1 MADKQSRTQA
11 NACAHCDGPATKRC
25 SGCSE
30 GATFVEDA
38 KPTWYCSTECQT
50 EDWESHKPACERLKR
65 TKSLYQ
71 AGDILNTLWPLLRSQ
86 TKQSTVDRVHVRVE
100 NTIDFFETLETTAC
114 FELNPLGGFPGDKRV
129 TRAVLDVFPVTD
141 RDVICSLG
149 VVLRKLLAGV
159 CSHIQTLEV
168 KIKDPKLMVHCHQRE
183 DPEGAYYDFAVV
195 NGLILINLRSRAF
208 RLEDHEVPTH
218 YIFRVRLKDSGED
231 FDIDIANAK
240 YGHFDTVVPWD
251 NYLSQ
256 RVGRV
261 IRGNIATSYS
271 ATSMPRLAHLRR
283 LIALSEFNTFRMKL
297 LVEAWLETKGLGYA
311 TLVSL
316 SKPRFEA
323 ELADLEAFATTGL
336 LESYK
341 AAVTCANL
349 AADDHLIFERDQ
361 GELQRERRELMIE
374 NGVLQAAED
383 TPEAFLFTV

>member
-1 MADKQSRTQA
+1 MADEQSRTQA

-283 LIALSEFNTFRMKL
+283 LIAF
-297 LVEAWLETKGLGYA
+297 
-311 TLVSL
+311 
-316 SKPRFEA
+316 KPRFEA